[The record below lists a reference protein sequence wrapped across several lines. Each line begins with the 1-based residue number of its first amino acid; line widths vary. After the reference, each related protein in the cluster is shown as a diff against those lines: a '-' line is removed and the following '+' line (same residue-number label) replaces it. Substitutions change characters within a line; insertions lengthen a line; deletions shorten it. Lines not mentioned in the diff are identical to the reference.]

1 MIIELVGNF
10 KVSTF
15 PVSKDSTNEQI
26 LECIVTNSELI
37 TSVSDHVSM
46 WSYWF
51 STLFL
56 SYDNVIKNLNPIYRT
71 VYQLVNKSHTTSMR
85 KY

>member
-10 KVSTF
+10 KISTS

-37 TSVSDHVSM
+37 ASVSDRVSM

-71 VYQLVNKSHTTSMR
+71 VYQLLLGLT
-85 KY
+85 